1 MPRLQKGNAMSE
13 KYRKKQ
19 NWENKAQYAQ
29 EQLDKNKALI
39 EDTSRG
45 TKSNK
50 VNTWSL
56 KPSVNRSRIQ

>member
-1 MPRLQKGNAMSE
+1 MSE